1 MQYQECAYVQVP
13 VLGHPF
19 IFPYVHSVL
28 TSTIVVHPQEV
39 SPPKIWIYHKTAVR
53 TVIYELKS
61 KSLLLVEY
69 KLCIRN
75 LHCRWGICSKNG
87 RRNVVFISCM
97 YCLFLNINILFHLIE
112 ALKLRFKSDNLKIYI
127 LENTVFINFCFTN
140 HSLLME

>member
-1 MQYQECAYVQVP
+1 MCICPSACARPSIHFSICTQCTYINNCCTPSGSKPSKNLNISQDCSQNCH
-13 VLGHPF
+13 L
-19 IFPYVHSVL
+19 
-28 TSTIVVHPQEV
+28 
-39 SPPKIWIYHKTAVR
+39 WA
-53 TVIYELKS
+53 KS
-61 KSLLLVEY
+61 RSLLLVEY